1 VDWIAKKKPFTYMVG
16 EADDRNTLQGIAK
29 LVYGDQKMWV
39 QIFEANRD
47 VVEKPGF
54 IPYGKSISVPT
65 TKRAVPKLLSKVLP
79 ACPPEARR
87 EQVWGDVV
95 MDVTLK
101 EDGSVEQ
108 VNVIDGPALLVEA
121 ATTAVKQWRYR
132 ALLVKSKPVL
142 KFVVVVSF
150 GKGGKIK

>member
-1 VDWIAKKKPFTYMVG
+1 
-16 EADDRNTLQGIAK
+16 
-29 LVYGDQKMWV
+29 
-39 QIFEANRD
+39 
-47 VVEKPGF
+47 
-54 IPYGKSISVPT
+54 
-65 TKRAVPKLLSKVLP
+65 
-79 ACPPEARR
+79 
-87 EQVWGDVV
+87 

-108 VNVIDGPALLVEA
+108 VNVIDGPPFLVEA

-132 ALLVKSKPVL
+132 PLLVKGKPVL